1 MRCLVCLWW
10 AFQHSRL
17 CFITASI
24 SSMLPS
30 PHVIVIKAGTRSTY
44 RLLLIPSVA
53 PIPRRWICLV
63 RFFSSFFLKWLHLCT
78 FTTTF
83 MSASLHIMCVCCDRF
98 QKFSV
103 HLGKW
108 HTSIHWQLQ
117 ETLQLSLH
125 IQHSG
130 QPFSSTP
137 QTWTVLRQ
145 TSIKSSGFSCVL
157 LSITG

>member
-30 PHVIVIKAGTRSTY
+30 LHVIVIKAGTHTTY

-53 PIPRRWICLV
+53 QIPRRWICWV
-63 RFFSSFFLKWLHLCT
+63 SIFFLKWLNLT
-78 FTTTF
+78 AFA
-83 MSASLHIMCVCCDRF
+83 SASLLITCLCRDRF
-98 QKFSV
+98 RKFSV
-103 HLGKW
+103 DLEKW

-125 IQHSG
+125 VQHRG

-137 QTWTVLRQ
+137 QTWTVLQQIR
-145 TSIKSSGFSCVL
+145 IKSSGLLCVL